1 MSVIDVAGNRSRRA
15 ALALAVAVLAAGGA
29 APAVAEDDIEE
40 IKGQL
45 ESLRQEYDQRLRS
58 LEESLRAAE
67 ERARQAREEAAA
79 AAAPVVPAAPAA
91 PAAPAVGSAA
101 RAFNPAISLIFDG
114 RYGAFDKDPEEY
126 ELPGFPLDE
135 DAGPGDEGF
144 ALGHTEFYAS
154 GNIDDRFYGQLAFAL
169 DQHDGAV
176 ELELEEVFVQTLG
189 LGYGFTLR
197 AGRFYSALG
206 YLNQQHEHVWDFADA
221 PLIYWGLFGHR
232 QLSDDGLRASYV
244 APLDTFLEVGAE
256 LFRGDRFP
264 AAGSGH
270 DGVGAWSAFA
280 RIGGDIGIE
289 HSWQLGFAQW
299 RADDVSDRQS
309 SGGHGHDDGGAG
321 ETPSF
326 SGDSRVRALDFVYKW
341 APLGN
346 PRVRQFKFQFEYL
359 ARREDGDVV
368 LLNSDPLEATSYK
381 GRQSGW
387 YAQAAYRF
395 LPSWRAGVRYDRVR
409 ADNSGSDEDVLAEA
423 GLDDEGRRP
432 RRYSL
437 MLEWLPSE
445 FSRLRLQ
452 YNRDKSSAAADDQVF
467 LQYTHSLGAH
477 GAHSY

>member
-1 MSVIDVAGNRSRRA
+1 MSVIGNRSRRA
-15 ALALAVAVLAAGGA
+15 ALVLAVAVLAAGGA
-29 APAVAEDDIEE
+29 APAVAEDDIEA

-67 ERARQAREEAAA
+67 ERARQAQEEAASA
-79 AAAPVVPAAPAA
+79 VAAPAA
-91 PAAPAVGSAA
+91 PAAPAGPVVAAAA
-101 RAFNPAISLIFDG
+101 RAFNPAISIILDG
-114 RYGAFDKDPEEY
+114 RYAAFSKDPEAY
-126 ELPGFPLDE
+126 ELPGFLLE
-135 DAGPGDEGF
+135 EEAGLGDEGLS
-144 ALGHTEFYAS
+144 LGHTEFYAS
-154 GNIDDRFYGQLAFAL
+154 GNIDDRFYGQLVFVL
-169 DQHDGAV
+169 DQHEGAV
-176 ELELEEVFVQTLG
+176 ELELEEAFVQSLG
-189 LGYGFTLR
+189 LGHGLTLR

-206 YLNQQHEHVWDFADA
+206 YLNEQHEHAWDFADA
-221 PLIYWGLFGHR
+221 PLVYRGLFGHR

-244 APLDTFLEVGAE
+244 APFDTFLEVGAE
-256 LFRGDRFP
+256 LFRGGRFP

-280 RIGGDIGIE
+280 HIGGDIGIE
-289 HSWQLGFAQW
+289 HSWQLGLGQW
-299 RADDVSDRQS
+299 RADDVNGRAG
-309 SGGHGHDDGGAG
+309 GGHGHDGEDAGAAV

-326 SGDSRVRALDFVYKW
+326 SGDSRIRALDLVYKW

-346 PRVRQFKFQFEYL
+346 PNVRQFKFQFEYL
-359 ARREDGDVV
+359 ARREGGRVV
-368 LLNSDPLEATSYK
+368 LLNSDPFESTDYR

-395 LPSWRAGVRYDRVR
+395 LPRWRTGVRYDRLR
-409 ADNSGSDEDVLAEA
+409 ADNSGSDAEVLAEA
-423 GLDDEGRRP
+423 GLDDEGHRP

-452 YNRDKSSAAADDQVF
+452 YNRDKSSADADDQVF